1 MQEINKHVSGE
12 EKKNKANG
20 EVNTNCAK
28 TINQGL
34 PPRKLCQLSKRGNQI
49 QLL

>member
-28 TINQGL
+28 TINQR
-34 PPRKLCQLSKRGNQI
+34 PSTKKIMSAE
-49 QLL
+49 